1 MIRRPP
7 RSTLFPYT
15 TLFRSLKEMIRHE
28 QQEIVADC
36 ISGFQSGD
44 TISFVVVR
52 ILHKGHRYTERP
64 ALKPVADQVRAISHD
79 NHEAL
84 EAGSVP
90 TRKDVHDDWFAR
102 KSNQRIGNAAGGGP

>member
-28 QQEIVADC
+28 QQEIIADC

-64 ALKPVADQVRAISHD
+64 ALKPVADQVRSISHD
-79 NHEAL
+79 NYEAL
-84 EAGSVP
+84 DAVSAR
-90 TRKDVHDDWFAR
+90 TLNDLLDDGFDA
-102 KSNQRIGNAAGGGP
+102 